1 VSWRPIVRFL
11 LTLIVFWAAL
21 QFLVWPRAQP
31 AYSAA
36 VARVANGA
44 LAALERGD
52 PVTQLAAAGPFIRV
66 ESELMEGEA
75 LAAMWDARTL
85 HFYVV
90 LFASIVLAF
99 PGLGWRRR
107 GVYLVCALAGLF
119 LFHVV
124 VLLINVEH
132 MYAVTLEGVSRR
144 NYSDAERA
152 FWRWLHDTVDFFAV
166 QVLPVLVLAVLV
178 MTQGGFARRWFP
190 VEAAEGPAAE
200 GPAAEAPAAVPARR
214 RLPSRRALAACGM
227 AALVVLAGAVFTIQ
241 RGKVRARQAEKAV
254 RLGYRALA
262 LKGFD
267 QAAGQF
273 NKALALR
280 PGFPPARE
288 GLGQMLLMQGQHEQ
302 AETVFRETIE
312 KSPETADT
320 AATHLH
326 LGNALFGKADYA
338 GAHAEYL
345 KALELQPG
353 HREALFNLAMVEK
366 RLGRRDQAETRLKE
380 VLKNNPR
387 YAEALFELSVSMI
400 ATQRACGARPYLQKL
415 VEVEPASQRSELA
428 RQTLQDLK
436 GQCGGGG

>member
-36 VARVANGA
+36 VARVANVA
-44 LAALERGD
+44 LAALEHGD
-52 PVTQLAAAGPFIRV
+52 PVTQLTAAGRFIRV

-75 LAAMWDARTL
+75 PAAMWDARTL

-107 GVYLVCALAGLF
+107 GVYMVCALAGLF

-190 VEAAEGPAAE
+190 VEV
-200 GPAAEAPAAVPARR
+200 AEAPASEAPAAAPARR
-214 RLPSRRALAACGM
+214 RLPSRRALAACGL
-227 AALVVLAGAVFTIQ
+227 AALVVLAGVVFTIQ
-241 RGKVRARQAEKAV
+241 RGKVHARQAEKAV

-262 LKGFD
+262 LKGFE
-267 QAAGQF
+267 QAAEQF
-273 NKALALR
+273 NKALALA

-302 AETVFRETIE
+302 AETVFRESIE
-312 KSPETADT
+312 KTPEISDT
-320 AATHLH
+320 PTTHLH

-366 RLGRRDQAETRLKE
+366 RLGRRDQAEARLKE
-380 VLKNNPR
+380 TLKSDPR

-400 ATQRACGARPYLQKL
+400 ATQRACGARPYLRKL

-428 RQTLQDLK
+428 RQTLQDLQ
-436 GQCGGGG
+436 GHCGDGGG